1 MNLNSLCLFW
11 SLVGRMVAVEDYY
24 DYGYDYGDMPEVPDW
39 PYKVDDGKGKEKKI
53 ESGPKYGTST
63 EKISPGVC
71 DCGKLV
77 SP

>member
-11 SLVGRMVAVEDYY
+11 SLVGRMVAEDYY

-39 PYKVDDGKGKEKKI
+39 PSKVENGKGREKKI

-71 DCGKLV
+71 DCDKLV

>member
-11 SLVGRMVAVEDYY
+11 SLVGRMVAEDYY

-53 ESGPKYGTST
+53 ESGPESG
-63 EKISPGVC
+63 EKNVGQHAFFSWYRPSLTQI
-71 DCGKLV
+71 
-77 SP
+77 